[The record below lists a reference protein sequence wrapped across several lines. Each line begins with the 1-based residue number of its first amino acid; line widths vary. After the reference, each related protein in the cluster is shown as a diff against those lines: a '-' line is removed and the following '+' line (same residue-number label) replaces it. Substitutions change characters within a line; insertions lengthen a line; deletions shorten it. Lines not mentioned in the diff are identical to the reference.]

1 MEPDVARIEQDAL
14 RIVDLLC
21 RQPSVSAEGRALDET
36 AELVEELLT
45 DAGFET
51 RQLRADEGPAAVYGD
66 QPGRSPFTLLLY
78 NHYDVQP
85 VDPLD
90 LWDSPPFEPTLRDG
104 SLYARGACDNKGEL
118 AVRLAVIRALRER
131 DGELPIRVRWIIEGE
146 EEVGSPN
153 FDEIVRRNVELLRAD
168 GSLWEGSSARLPDG
182 RPELALGFKGM
193 LTVRLHVRKLA
204 TDAHS
209 SIAAIAPSAAWRLV
223 EALSAIQGAD
233 GGCRIRGFYD
243 PVLEP
248 TDEERSAIAESS
260 FAEEEEL
267 REMLGLSEFL
277 DGVTGA
283 AFHERAMF
291 RPTSNI
297 TGISSGYSGA
307 GIKTV
312 LPAEAS
318 ATLDFRLVPDQ
329 QPDVILALLRGHL
342 DAEGFSDVE
351 VTRLGSAKPAKTPLT
366 DPFVRRVVG
375 VAEAVNGAAA
385 SIVPLAPP
393 TLPIIASLQEH
404 VGVPGLAAP
413 DNPTY
418 AGGRAHAPNEH
429 VRLED
434 IAPAI
439 RFVHALLEELGRT

>member
-1 MEPDVARIEQDAL
+1 MEPDVARIEEDAL
-14 RIVDLLC
+14 RILDVLC

-36 AELVEELLT
+36 AALVEELLT

-85 VDPLD
+85 VDPLE
-90 LWDSPPFEPTLRDG
+90 LWDSPPFEPTLREG

-131 DGELPIRVRWIIEGE
+131 DGELPIRVRWIVEGE
-146 EEVGSPN
+146 EEIGSPS

-168 GSLWEGSSARLPDG
+168 GSLWEGGSARLPDG

-193 LTVRLHVRKLA
+193 LTVRLHVRMLA

-209 SIAAIAPSAAWRLV
+209 GFAAVAPSAAWRLV

-233 GGCRIRGFYD
+233 GGCRIRGYYD
-243 PVLEP
+243 PVLGP
-248 TDEERSAIAESS
+248 TDEERAAIAASS
-260 FAEEEEL
+260 LAEEEEL

-283 AFHERAMF
+283 ALLERAMF

-297 TGISSGYSGA
+297 TGISSGYSGP

-312 LPAEAS
+312 LPAEAC

-329 QPDVILALLRGHL
+329 QPDVILALLREHL

-375 VAEAVNGAAA
+375 VAETVNGATA

-439 RFVHALLEELGRT
+439 RFVHALLEELGRS